1 MMKING
7 QCHCGEIKFV
17 ANIDPEKVVV
27 CHCTDCQIIAGSAFR
42 TVVMSEPNAMTFTRG
57 QPKEYIKI
65 AESGNHRAQGFCA
78 NCGTALYATSVGQ
91 ADKIYGIRLG
101 CVKEKEQLSPKVQI
115 WQRSAQAWLK
125 TLSTITSFAKG
136 PN

>member
-1 MMKING
+1 MEING
-7 QCHCGEIKFV
+7 QCHCGEINFI
-17 ANIDPEKVVV
+17 ANIHPEKVVV

-42 TVVMSEPNAMTFTRG
+42 TVVMSKPNAIRFTSG

-65 AESGNHRAQGFCA
+65 AESGNPRAQGFCG

-91 ADKIYGIRLG
+91 GDKVYGIRLG
-101 CVKEKEQLSPKVQI
+101 CVKEKEQLLPKIQI
-115 WQRSAQAWLK
+115 WHRSAQSWLK
-125 TLSTITSFAKG
+125 SLSTITSFSTG